1 MTPDNVDPLV
11 ITYLKAEFAKLN
23 SKNKLE
29 VENLHGGKPWVY
41 VVLPFLLACFVS
53 RHELN

>member
-11 ITYLKAEFAKLN
+11 ITFLQAEFAKLN

-29 VENLHGGKPWVY
+29 IENLHGGKPWVY
-41 VVLPFLLACFVS
+41 VVSFPSPSDGTRA
-53 RHELN
+53 